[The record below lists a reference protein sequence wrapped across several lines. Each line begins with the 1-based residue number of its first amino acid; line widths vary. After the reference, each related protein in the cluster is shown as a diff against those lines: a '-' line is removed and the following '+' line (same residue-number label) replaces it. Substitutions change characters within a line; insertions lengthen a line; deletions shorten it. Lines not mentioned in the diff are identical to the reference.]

1 MLLLQCDSFTL
12 NHIST
17 FLDFNGKQNLC
28 VSSKILLEN
37 CYLIIRNLRYN
48 LSYLPNMDIKSQIN
62 LVRHVFIDKKINID
76 PIIASNITSI
86 QIDCYSMTEPTLIWL
101 YRTFRNIVNIKCIRC
116 IEVSYLGNV
125 GKIILREE
133 KSDFRD
139 GCLYLGN
146 VNEMIFQEMEKSN
159 FRNVKFSNKSLIQL
173 HCLPKLKECNCD
185 KLKNFKLNI
194 MELLD

>member
-1 MLLLQCDSFTL
+1 
-12 NHIST
+12 
-17 FLDFNGKQNLC
+17 
-28 VSSKILLEN
+28 
-37 CYLIIRNLRYN
+37 
-48 LSYLPNMDIKSQIN
+48 
-62 LVRHVFIDKKINID
+62 
-76 PIIASNITSI
+76 
-86 QIDCYSMTEPTLIWL
+86 MTEPTLIWL

-159 FRNVKFSNKSLIQL
+159 FRNVK
-173 HCLPKLKECNCD
+173 KLKMKNKVVVFY
-185 KLKNFKLNI
+185 KLISLFIYISRRKKHISVIALKTKIFIVFIILV
-194 MELLD
+194 